1 MNREDLIHE
10 SGKHMYNF
18 QRFET
23 ISYTKQ
29 KKKTKNKTKKSR
41 DKKTKSEILLRAY
54 MEFMKVEKWF
64 LMLLMLFLSI
74 FITSN

>member
-29 KKKTKNKTKKSR
+29 KKKQKTKPKSLET
-41 DKKTKSEILLRAY
+41 KKQ
-54 MEFMKVEKWF
+54 KVKY
-64 LMLLMLFLSI
+64 S
-74 FITSN
+74 

>member
-29 KKKTKNKTKKSR
+29 KNPKNKTKKSR
-41 DKKTKSEILLRAY
+41 EKKTKIEILLRAY
-54 MEFMKVEKWF
+54 MQFMKVGKWF
-64 LMLLMLFLSI
+64 LMLLMLF
-74 FITSN
+74 F